1 MQFYSTR
8 NPALKVNLK
17 QAILQSL
24 ASDGGLFMPEHI
36 EPFKAEWWIEMKEA
50 SLPELAA
57 EMAAQLLGTDIISN
71 RTWRRICEEAFNFPL
86 PLKKVEGNNYILE
99 LFHGPSAAFKD
110 FGARFLSRLT
120 SELQKEDLNNGIT
133 DVLVATS
140 GDTGGAVAAGFL
152 GVEGI
157 RVTILFPKGKV
168 SALQRLQLTTQGQNI
183 RALEVAGTFDD
194 CQDLVKK
201 AFNDSELQQKLNLT
215 SANSINLA
223 RLVPQAVYYAKAALE
238 IGEAAVFSV
247 PSGNFGN
254 LCAGLLAQRLGAP
267 IKGFVAANNTNHP
280 YFDWAHSG
288 KFEPH
293 PSIATSSNAMDVGN
307 PSNFARIL
315 DLFHNDRLII
325 NHYVYPTWFTDKQ
338 AEQCTLSVFERTHY
352 VLEPHTAIGW
362 LGLEKYRSQEDFEG
376 LGIVLAT
383 AHPAKFLEAIPK
395 VVAQGIILPESMQGL
410 NADKEHFTPLLP
422 DFNAFK
428 AYLMSQT

>member
-24 ASDGGLFMPEHI
+24 ATDGGLFMPERI
-36 EPFKAEWWIEMKEA
+36 EAFKPEWWKEMQEA
-50 SLPELAA
+50 SLPELASELA
-57 EMAAQLLGTDIISN
+57 TRLLGTDTLSN
-71 RTWRRICEEAFNFPL
+71 RTWKKICDEAFNFPL
-86 PLKKVEGNNYILE
+86 PLKKIDGNTYVLE

-120 SELQKEDLNNGIT
+120 AELQKDDTQRGLT

-152 GVEGI
+152 GVAGI

-168 SALQRLQLTTQGQNI
+168 SPLQRLQLTTQGQNI
-183 RALEVAGTFDD
+183 RALEVDGTFDD

-201 AFNDSELQQKLNLT
+201 AFNDNELKSQLNLT

-238 IGEAAVFSV
+238 LGEEAVFSV

-254 LCAGLLAQRLGAP
+254 LCAGLLAQKLGAP
-267 IKGFVAANNTNHP
+267 IKGFVAANNLNHP
-280 YFDWAHSG
+280 YYDWAKTG
-288 KFEPH
+288 IFDPH
-293 PSIATSSNAMDVGN
+293 PSVPTSSNAMDVGN

-315 DLFHNDRLII
+315 DLFNNDRLII
-325 NHYVYPTWFTDKQ
+325 NHYIYSAWFTDVQ
-338 AEQCTLSVFERTHY
+338 ASECSVQIFEKTEY

-362 LGLEKYRSQEDFEG
+362 LGMQQFRDEKSYTG
-376 LGIVLAT
+376 PGVVLAT
-383 AHPAKFLEAIPK
+383 AHPAKFLEAIPDK
-395 VVAQGIILPESMQGL
+395 VAQAVNRPESMKGL
-410 NADKEHFTPLLP
+410 DPQKEVFTPLDA

-428 AYLMSQT
+428 AYLLGKE